1 MENTMLD
8 YKSIKEYFTKFYA
21 DAFEDAKKF
30 WKDYAK
36 AVEEFYNKNK

>member
-1 MENTMLD
+1 MLNYTD
-8 YKSIKEYFTKFYA
+8 IKNYWTKFYA
-21 DAFEDAKKF
+21 DAFEDSKKF

>member
-1 MENTMLD
+1 MLD
-8 YKSIKEYFTKFYA
+8 YKSIKEYWTKFYA

-30 WKDYAK
+30 RKDYAK